1 MSGDSPSGG
10 AHFSMCTFDRA
21 GCKDGSVL
29 AAGGAAIR
37 GSSGR
42 SSEYYDRV
50 PDRNS
55 LVTNSSG
62 STHGRTFVMYHGTTW
77 RNWQRIKQHGF
88 LLSNSASG
96 LGEGVYLTRS
106 ERKAEFYR
114 KSKWGVIVKVRVEL
128 GKMITISRQGHHL
141 QKSWQMAGYDSAFA
155 PAGAI
160 GRREENC
167 VLDPS
172 RITVLGLAQGFRP
185 KCRYG
190 GACSKIDRGCGFDHG
205 GLSDTEDGGQQS
217 SSRRG
222 EGNTRR
228 NKRKSPSAWRAS
240 ADRHRKW
247 NKVSRGSVR
256 EAGGPA
262 AGGHREQLQGST

>member
-1 MSGDSPSGG
+1 M
-10 AHFSMCTFDRA
+10 
-21 GCKDGSVL
+21 L

-55 LVTNSSG
+55 LVTNSS
-62 STHGRTFVMYHGTTW
+62 GRTFVMYHGTTW

-128 GKMITISRQGHHL
+128 GKMVTISRQGHHL

-160 GRREENC
+160 GRQEENC
-167 VLDPS
+167 VLGLP
-172 RITVLGLAQGFRP
+172 RGLG
-185 KCRYG
+185 
-190 GACSKIDRGCGFDHG
+190 
-205 GLSDTEDGGQQS
+205 
-217 SSRRG
+217 
-222 EGNTRR
+222 
-228 NKRKSPSAWRAS
+228 RA
-240 ADRHRKW
+240 
-247 NKVSRGSVR
+247 
-256 EAGGPA
+256 
-262 AGGHREQLQGST
+262 

>member
-1 MSGDSPSGG
+1 MRATSTLTRMGAAAQEQLRGASAVDSRTDEPRRRALHGQHSRANARETEQMSGDSPSGG

-62 STHGRTFVMYHGTTW
+62 RTFVMYHGTTW

-106 ERKAEFYR
+106 ERKAEFYS

-128 GKMITISRQGHHL
+128 GKMITISRQG
-141 QKSWQMAGYDSAFA
+141 
-155 PAGAI
+155 
-160 GRREENC
+160 R
-167 VLDPS
+167 
-172 RITVLGLAQGFRP
+172 
-185 KCRYG
+185 
-190 GACSKIDRGCGFDHG
+190 
-205 GLSDTEDGGQQS
+205 
-217 SSRRG
+217 RRG

-228 NKRKSPSAWRAS
+228 NKRKSPSARRAS

-256 EAGGPA
+256 EAGGST
-262 AGGHREQLQGST
+262 AGEHREQLQGST

>member
-62 STHGRTFVMYHGTTW
+62 RTFVMYHGTTW

-114 KSKWGVIVKVRVEL
+114 KSKWGVIIKVRVEL
-128 GKMITISRQGHHL
+128 GKMVTISRQGHHL

-172 RITVLGLAQGFRP
+172 RITILGLAQGFRP
-185 KCRYG
+185 KCCHG
-190 GACSKIDRGCGFDHG
+190 GACSKINRGCGFDHG
-205 GLSDTEDGGQQS
+205 GLSDTEDGGQHS

-228 NKRKSPSAWRAS
+228 NKRKSPSARRAS

-256 EAGGPA
+256 EAGGST
-262 AGGHREQLQGST
+262 AGEHREQLQGST

>member
-1 MSGDSPSGG
+1 
-10 AHFSMCTFDRA
+10 MCTFDRA

-42 SSEYYDRV
+42 SSEYYGRV

-55 LVTNSSG
+55 FATKSS
-62 STHGRTFVMYHGTTW
+62 GRTFVMYHGTTW

-128 GKMITISRQGHHL
+128 GKMVTINRQGHHL
-141 QKSWQMAGYDSAFA
+141 QKSWQMAGYDSAAF
-155 PAGAI
+155 I
-160 GRREENC
+160 C
-167 VLDPS
+167 
-172 RITVLGLAQGFRP
+172 T
-185 KCRYG
+185 CR
-190 GACSKIDRGCGFDHG
+190 
-205 GLSDTEDGGQQS
+205 
-217 SSRRG
+217 
-222 EGNTRR
+222 GNTLRD
-228 NKRKSPSAWRAS
+228 SGPSAAMG
-240 ADRHRKW
+240 
-247 NKVSRGSVR
+247 V
-256 EAGGPA
+256 PA
-262 AGGHREQLQGST
+262 ARLIGAADCT

>member
-1 MSGDSPSGG
+1 MCGDSPSGG

-62 STHGRTFVMYHGTTW
+62 RAFVMYHGTTW

-88 LLSNSASG
+88 LLSDSASG

-128 GKMITISRQGHHL
+128 GKMVAIRQ
-141 QKSWQMAGYDSAFA
+141 QT
-155 PAGAI
+155 GA
-160 GRREENC
+160 
-167 VLDPS
+167 
-172 RITVLGLAQGFRP
+172 
-185 KCRYG
+185 
-190 GACSKIDRGCGFDHG
+190 
-205 GLSDTEDGGQQS
+205 
-217 SSRRG
+217 
-222 EGNTRR
+222 
-228 NKRKSPSAWRAS
+228 PSADELARTAEQQPPWR
-240 ADRHRKW
+240 RKYEAQQAQEPI
-247 NKVSRGSVR
+247 G
-256 EAGGPA
+256 EAGI
-262 AGGHREQLQGST
+262 S

>member
-1 MSGDSPSGG
+1 MRATSTLTRMGAAAQEQLRGASAVDSRTDEPRRRALHGQHSRANARETEQMSGDSPSGG

-55 LVTNSSG
+55 FATNSS
-62 STHGRTFVMYHGTTW
+62 GRTFVMYHGTTW

-128 GKMITISRQGHHL
+128 GKSHRYEVRCGVYVFG
-141 QKSWQMAGYDSAFA
+141 AAA
-155 PAGAI
+155 PLG
-160 GRREENC
+160 E
-167 VLDPS
+167 
-172 RITVLGLAQGFRP
+172 LGLP
-185 KCRYG
+185 
-190 GACSKIDRGCGFDHG
+190 
-205 GLSDTEDGGQQS
+205 LT
-217 SSRRG
+217 
-222 EGNTRR
+222 
-228 NKRKSPSAWRAS
+228 PSAGWTLPEGAQVQCPRGVLAIRGKRHS
-240 ADRHRKW
+240 KRDREPLCVPNR
-247 NKVSRGSVR
+247 
-256 EAGGPA
+256 
-262 AGGHREQLQGST
+262 QLCYSGYWYCKAR

>member
-1 MSGDSPSGG
+1 MGHQSWPLRVDLLRAGMRATSTLTRMGAAARGQLRGASAVDSRTDEPRRRALHGQHSRANAKGETEQMSGDSPSGG

-21 GCKDGSVL
+21 GCKDGSGL

-42 SSEYYDRV
+42 SSEYDDRV

-62 STHGRTFVMYHGTTW
+62 RTFVMYRGTTW

-114 KSKWGVIVKVRVEL
+114 KSKWGVIIKVRVEL
-128 GKMITISRQGHHL
+128 GKMVTISRQGHHL

-172 RITVLGLAQGFRP
+172 RITTLGRMMH
-185 KCRYG
+185 CR
-190 GACSKIDRGCGFDHG
+190 I
-205 GLSDTEDGGQQS
+205 
-217 SSRRG
+217 
-222 EGNTRR
+222 
-228 NKRKSPSAWRAS
+228 
-240 ADRHRKW
+240 
-247 NKVSRGSVR
+247 
-256 EAGGPA
+256 
-262 AGGHREQLQGST
+262 